1 MNIFAKVSRAE
12 FTRLWEAG
20 LSGTQI
26 GDRLGISET
35 SVRSIRK
42 SFGLGDRRRGNALH
56 TPETVEHVKRL
67 WLENKSASNI
77 ARLMGPSW
85 TRNMVIGMVHRHG
98 FSEGRKTNAK
108 PGAAAKAAQM
118 KPVREP
124 RPPKP
129 PKAAKATVSQPFDL
143 SKSKTDSTAEQRAEK
158 AAAGRLIIKRTIDAA
173 NDNSVPMIGR
183 SFGQCAW
190 PVGTPDRAA
199 HQMACGAPIYQ
210 GIEKCSYCLDHAQ
223 RAFAR
228 DITQPKPKENLERAN
243 RRWAA

>member
-1 MNIFAKVSRAE
+1 MKRPLTPTEQRMVEMWNAGEKSLAIAAE
-12 FTRLWEAG
+12 LDMAPSTVTSWRG
-20 LSGTQI
+20 
-26 GDRLGISET
+26 RLGLEARHANPTRYTDDQLSEIQRRYEVT
-35 SVRSIRK
+35 GESCTEIAAA
-42 SFGLGDRRRGNALH
+42 LGNG
-56 TPETVEHVKRL
+56 
-67 WLENKSASNI
+67 WNK
-77 ARLMGPSW
+77 
-85 TRNMVIGMVHRHG
+85 NMVVGVVFRRKFKKPARPGIG
-98 FSEGRKTNAK
+98 
-108 PGAAAKAAQM
+108 PKA
-118 KPVREP
+118 PRVRAV

-129 PKAAKATVSQPFDL
+129 PKPPKATPPQPFDL

-173 NDNSVPMIGR
+173 NDNSVPMVGR

-190 PVGTPDRAA
+190 PVGTPARAA
-199 HQMACGAPIYQ
+199 DQLACGAPIYQ